1 MNNADTCLSMKD
13 YAKRAKRR
21 MTSGFWDKVR
31 KERDE
36 YIRNNSQESPQK
48 IKELY
53 SKRLMREI
61 YFANE
66 QNEDE
71 ELYHKVCKI
80 LNKNDYILNPIS
92 YLIDHKEYDKLD
104 FYAKQA
110 YLIKLADKYNELRQ
124 RYEREKE
131 DKICSII

>member
-1 MNNADTCLSMKD
+1 MNDNANCLSMKD

-21 MTSGFWDKVR
+21 MASGFWDKIR
-31 KERDE
+31 QERDE
-36 YIRNNSQESPQK
+36 YIKNNSQENPQK
-48 IKELY
+48 IKEYY

-61 YFANE
+61 YFSAS
-66 QNEDE
+66 QDEDE
-71 ELYHKVCKI
+71 ELYHKVCKL

-104 FYAKQA
+104 FYAQQA
-110 YLIKLADKYNELRQ
+110 YLIKLADKYNRLRE

-131 DKICSII
+131 DKICNFI